1 MYKMW
6 KMDWKLLEI
15 EITRSSWNDGDV
27 GLNSRLPCGY
37 FVAHLVDDTGRWA
50 DESDAAIDAGLC
62 EIWPFRQETVAGMDG
77 VDAVLFAD
85 SDDFGD
91 GKIGLNWGQT
101 LANQVG
107 FISLLPVH
115 FHLVLF

>member
-1 MYKMW
+1 MENG
-6 KMDWKLLEI
+6 LEI
-15 EITRSSWNDGDV
+15 IRNLDITRSSWNDGDV
-27 GLNSRLPCGY
+27 GLNRRLPCGY

-91 GKIGLNWGQT
+91 GKIGLNWEQT

-115 FHLVLF
+115 LHLVLF